1 MNVVKI
7 EHQCGTWNL
16 WNLFPHNILGICK
29 YMLLNIYSELC
40 YLDTLE
46 TWGVKLQNIK
56 SMEKGSTGSTLILQL
71 TFIKRMHHE
80 DTFTEIAKLF
90 ATELKAEFMIK
101 LEQHLDE
108 INEGWPTDGR
118 GWSNV

>member
-40 YLDTLE
+40 YLGTLE
-46 TWGVKLQNIK
+46 TWGVRLHNIK
-56 SMEKGSTGSTLILQL
+56 SMGKGSTGSTPTHMIGSYP
-71 TFIKRMHHE
+71 TGP
-80 DTFTEIAKLF
+80 
-90 ATELKAEFMIK
+90 AEGCSRDARFGHAEYPHD
-101 LEQHLDE
+101 LRF
-108 INEGWPTDGR
+108 GTRFG
-118 GWSNV
+118 SS